1 MAVQEGRL
9 RSIATT
15 SISESNMTVKLI
27 CASHSPL
34 MEFASPAEKRQEEV
48 VRATFENLAAEVQ
61 AYNPTLIITF
71 GPDHFN
77 GFFYDLMPSFCVG
90 IRATAAGDWD
100 YGKDNAKI
108 DVPEQT
114 ALGLVRKVLDE
125 GVDVAYSYRMQADHG
140 VTQPLHFLCDGKLDR
155 YLTIPIF
162 INGAAAPMPTTKRTL
177 ALGRAVGQFI
187 KSLNLENERV
197 LILGTGGLSH
207 DPPTPQM
214 GAVPPEV
221 EEFLICGRHPTA
233 EARQARQAK
242 IISVGQRL
250 AAGDKS
256 ISVPLN
262 PEWDASLLELFKH
275 ADFASIEK
283 MTEDDIR
290 KEGGRGGQEV
300 RSWMAAFAALAEL
313 GQYDMTIHCYE
324 AISEWIAGFGIVSAK
339 LKGE

>member
-1 MAVQEGRL
+1 
-9 RSIATT
+9 
-15 SISESNMTVKLI
+15 MTVKLI

-34 MEFASPAEKRQEEV
+34 MEFASPQDHSQELK
-48 VRATFENLAAEVQ
+48 VRETFAKLAQQVQ
-61 AYNPTLIITF
+61 DYDPTLIISF

-100 YGKDNAKI
+100 YGPGEI
-108 DVPEQT
+108 QVPET
-114 ALGLVRKVLDE
+114 RAIALVRKVLDE
-125 GVDVAYSYRMQADHG
+125 GVDVSYSYRMQADHG
-140 VTQPLHFLCDGKLDR
+140 VTQPLHFLCNGQLNR
-155 YLTIPIF
+155 YPTIPIF
-162 INGAAAPMPTTKRTL
+162 VNGAAAPMPTTKRTI

-197 LILGTGGLSH
+197 LVLGTGGLSH

-214 GAVPPEV
+214 GSVPPEV
-221 EEFLICGRHPTA
+221 EEFLICGRNPTA
-233 EARQARQAK
+233 ESRANRQAK

-256 ISVPLN
+256 VSVPLN
-262 PEWDASLLELFKH
+262 PEWDLALLDKFQR
-275 ADFASIEK
+275 ADFAALEA

-300 RSWMAAFAALAEL
+300 RAWMAAFAAFSEL
-313 GQYDMTIHCYE
+313 GEYDMTIHCYQ
-324 AISEWIAGFGIVSAK
+324 AISEWIAGFGIVSAE
-339 LKGE
+339 LKD